1 MTVIEKLLKAALSTG
16 SLLLLNGIT
25 KLSSVTLLTLADMF
39 SSVRQQFSMA
49 CLNKNVL
56 LATAVSRIAE

>member
-1 MTVIEKLLKAALSTG
+1 MSVIEQLLKAALTTG
-16 SLLLLNGIT
+16 SLLLLNGLT
-25 KLSSVTLLTLADMF
+25 KLSTVTLLTLADMF

-56 LATAVSRIAE
+56 LATVSIIAD